1 MFTYILL
8 IFGFIFLIKGAELL
22 VDGSSSLA
30 KRFKISNL
38 VIGLT
43 IVALGTSAPE
53 LVINIISSLK
63 GSADLAIGNIVGS
76 TIANILLIGGI
87 AAMIYPLKILGGTA
101 KKEIPLSL
109 GAIILLLLLAND
121 FFLPKTGMLFL
132 SRLDGVILLGS
143 FLIFIYYTFG
153 LLKTE
158 SKETEE
164 YPKHHF
170 GTTLAY
176 IVIGVAGLSLGGK
189 WVVESVSQIALDLGF
204 SQALMGLTIIAIG
217 TSLPELATSAVAAYK
232 KNADLAIGNIV
243 GSNIFNIFWIL
254 GLSAIIKPLAFN
266 ESLNTD
272 ILVAIGSTVILFYFV
287 LTGKENRRVERWEG
301 VALFCLYMVYL
312 TFLIWRG

>member
-8 IFGFIFLIKGAELL
+8 ILGFFFLIKGAELL

-30 KRFKISNL
+30 KRFRISNI

-43 IVALGTSAPE
+43 IVAFGTSAPE
-53 LVINIISSLK
+53 LIINIISSFR
-63 GSADLAIGNIVGS
+63 GSADLAIGNIIGS
-76 TIANILLIGGI
+76 SIANILLIGGV
-87 AAMIYPLKILGGTA
+87 AAMIYPLRILGGTA

-109 GAIILLLLLAND
+109 GAVILLLLLVND
-121 FFLPKTGMLFL
+121 FFIPKTGMLFL
-132 SRLDGVILLGS
+132 SRLDGMILLGF

-158 SKETEE
+158 SKQTEE
-164 YPKHHF
+164 YEKYHLSI
-170 GTTLAY
+170 TLAY
-176 IVIGVAGLSLGGK
+176 IVIGVVSLFIGGQ
-189 WVVESVSQIALDLGF
+189 WVVSSVSKIALQFGF

-232 KNADLAIGNIV
+232 KNADLAVGNIV

-266 ESLNTD
+266 EALNTD

-287 LTGKENRRVERWEG
+287 LTGKESRRVERWEG
-301 VALFCLYMVYL
+301 VALFCFYL
-312 TFLIWRG
+312 IYLVFLIWRG